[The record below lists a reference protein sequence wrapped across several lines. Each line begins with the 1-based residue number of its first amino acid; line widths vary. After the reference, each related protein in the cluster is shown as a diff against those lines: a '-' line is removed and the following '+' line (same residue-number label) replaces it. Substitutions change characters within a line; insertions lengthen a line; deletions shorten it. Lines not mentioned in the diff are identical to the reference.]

1 VSRRLPLLAV
11 TLIAGLAAACTAT
24 ETRTVVVPTPAG
36 DACST
41 YGYVPGTE
49 AYRICAEREAAA
61 RRRGRMAA
69 SYTQAMI
76 AADAQE
82 ACLSYG
88 LVRGTDRYD
97 RCVRREIDYRRPG

>member
-1 VSRRLPLLAV
+1 MSGRLPLLAV

-82 ACLSYG
+82 AYG
-88 LVRGTDRYD
+88 LVRGTDRYDRYD